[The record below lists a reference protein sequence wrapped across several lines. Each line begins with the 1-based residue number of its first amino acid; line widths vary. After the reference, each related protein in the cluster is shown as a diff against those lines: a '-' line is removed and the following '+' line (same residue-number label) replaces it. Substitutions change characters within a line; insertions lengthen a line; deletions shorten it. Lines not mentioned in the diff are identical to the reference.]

1 MKLKD
6 FLNKKVNSANQQISF
21 DIKKKKLKEFDM
33 DIDDILDIDL
43 IKKGKKKAW

>member
-33 DIDDILDIDL
+33 DIDDILDMDL
-43 IKKGKKKAW
+43 IKKVKKTW